1 MGKIAEMERATN
13 VNTIGT
19 PLEANRHRITPSA
32 VTHKERMLTNN
43 NLQIEKE
50 NVPAMPILSPPAT
63 STSTNI
69 ATDSDASDPIS
80 PPKLNNNMT
89 ANDSDASD
97 PSSPPKLNNNMAS
110 YAASTSNNINKLTAA
125 TNHSAV
131 ARPGNGSFRWH
142 ASLYNFARMRQHST
156 IGIQDDSQPI
166 VYEDPQEESLL
177 F

>member
-1 MGKIAEMERATN
+1 MCLQCVRVLHE
-13 VNTIGT
+13 
-19 PLEANRHRITPSA
+19 PHRFKS
-32 VTHKERMLTNN
+32 
-43 NLQIEKE
+43 
-50 NVPAMPILSPPAT
+50 
-63 STSTNI
+63 NI
-69 ATDSDASDPIS
+69 C
-80 PPKLNNNMT
+80 
-89 ANDSDASD
+89 
-97 PSSPPKLNNNMAS
+97 LNNNMAS
-110 YAASTSNNINKLTAA
+110 CVASTTNNINKLTAA